1 MLHAVILA
9 GGSGTRLWPE
19 SRAAR
24 PKQLLPIGG
33 EKSLLRAT
41 VDRVLP
47 LVPPDRIF
55 VATSKDLAP
64 AIAEELSF
72 LPRTA
77 ILVEPAPRN
86 TAPCLGLAAARL
98 LREDP
103 DAIMAVL
110 PADHVVSPD
119 EAFLQDL
126 QTGVRLVMG
135 DPRRLVTFGI
145 PPTYP
150 SPSFGYIE
158 RGEPLALPE
167 SSKLEEPLRAE
178 TAPQYRIFQARQF
191 WEKPSRETA
200 QKYLEAGTFYWNA
213 GIFIWKAATLWQA
226 LEEYCPEVFR
236 PLARIAAAADSPR
249 FGEILESEF
258 QQIKSISIDY
268 AVMEKADNVVVIEA
282 TFRWDDVGGWRALE
296 RLLTV
301 DERGNVADAPRVIFW
316 DADGTIVHSRRDDH
330 LIATLGVKD
339 LVVVVTP
346 DVTLVADKNREEDV
360 RNLLKEL
367 ERRGWR
373 EYL

>member
-47 LVPPDRIF
+47 LVPLDRIF

-119 EAFLQDL
+119 EAFLRDL
-126 QTGVRLVMG
+126 QTGVRLVME

-167 SSKLEEPLRAE
+167 SSKLEEPVRTE
-178 TAPQYRIFQARQF
+178 TAPQHRIFQARQF

-213 GIFIWKAATLWQA
+213 GIFVWKAATLWQA
-226 LEEYCPEVFR
+226 LEEYCPEVFQ

-268 AVMEKADNVVVIEA
+268 AVMEKANNVVVIEA

-330 LIATLGVKD
+330 LVATLGVKD

>member
-1 MLHAVILA
+1 MLYAVILA

-41 VDRVLP
+41 VERVLP
-47 LVPPDRIF
+47 LVPLDRVL

-64 AIAEELSF
+64 VIAEELCF

-103 DAIMAVL
+103 EAIMAVL

-119 EAFLQDL
+119 AAFLHDL
-126 QTGVRLVMG
+126 ETGVRLVME
-135 DPRRLVTFGI
+135 DPQRLVTFGI

-158 RGEPLALPE
+158 RGEPLAFPNGV
-167 SSKLEEPLRAE
+167 KLQEHTRAE
-178 TAPQYRIFQARQF
+178 KAPPPRIFQARQF

-200 QKYLEAGTFYWNA
+200 EKYLAAGTFYWNA
-213 GIFIWKAATLWQA
+213 GIFVWKAATLWQA
-226 LEEYCPEVFR
+226 LESYCAEVFQ

-249 FGEILESEF
+249 FSDILEAEF
-258 QQIKSISIDY
+258 QQIKNISIDY
-268 AVMEKADNVVVIEA
+268 AVMEKAENVVVVEA

-296 RLLTV
+296 RLLTA
-301 DERGNVADAPRVIFW
+301 DDRGNVADAPRVIFL
-316 DADGTIVHSRRDDH
+316 DADGTIVHSRREDH

-339 LVVVVTP
+339 LVIVVTP
-346 DVTLVADKNREEDV
+346 DVTLVADKNREEEV
-360 RNLLKEL
+360 RHLLKEL

>member
-1 MLHAVILA
+1 MLYAVILA

-47 LVPPDRIF
+47 LVPLDRIL

-64 AIAEELSF
+64 AIGEELSF

-103 DAIMAVL
+103 EAIMAVL

-119 EAFLQDL
+119 RAFLQDL
-126 QTGVRLVMG
+126 ETGVRLVME

-167 SSKLEEPLRAE
+167 SGTLEEPNRAE
-178 TAPQYRIFQARQF
+178 TSPPHRIFQARQF

-200 QKYLEAGTFYWNA
+200 RKYLEAGTFYWNA
-213 GIFIWKAATLWQA
+213 GIFVWKAATLWHA
-226 LEEYCPEVFR
+226 LESYCPEVFQ

-249 FGEILESEF
+249 FGEVLDAEF
-258 QQIKSISIDY
+258 QQIENISIDY
-268 AVMEKADNVVVIEA
+268 AVMEKAENVVVVEA

-301 DERGNVADAPRVIFW
+301 DERGNVADAPRVIFL
-316 DADGTIVHSRRDDH
+316 DAEGTIVHSRRDDH

-339 LVVVVTP
+339 LVIVVTP
-346 DVTLVADKNREEDV
+346 DVTLVADKNREEEV
-360 RNLLKEL
+360 RHLLKEL